1 MTLPNWLLQLGSL
14 AGLLTLLFT
23 IIDRLFTGR
32 PMMFIRPAGYNTRD
46 FICFNPSK
54 FDILVKKIKTYPRF
68 VGIAEGQS
76 PSQIAG
82 MGEEFSIFLSPETER
97 TFPLVFRDG
106 TLMDRDCKI
115 IAPFVIWMS
124 WRRAQSVWMP
134 QVPVIKF
141 SSARSMRR
149 LTNIK
154 TGHPRDRE

>member
-82 MGEEFSIFLSPETER
+82 TKTPAPGQGQVLNRTVVKPDRGEHQAVTSPGKT
-97 TFPLVFRDG
+97 
-106 TLMDRDCKI
+106 
-115 IAPFVIWMS
+115 APV
-124 WRRAQSVWMP
+124 RPKKHTPARP
-134 QVPVIKF
+134 Q
-141 SSARSMRR
+141 
-149 LTNIK
+149 L
-154 TGHPRDRE
+154 